1 MPIGVQNY
9 NEIEYTEFDLKN
21 KYNDLI
27 KKSLA
32 EAHPGLEIMRSDDVS
47 MPGSIST
54 DILTKLMYSKYVI
67 ADVSLPNPNVFYELG
82 IRHAIRTGTILLKD
96 KNIKN
101 PVFDISHLRF
111 IEYEN
116 TASGLK
122 ELTHKLRQYFEY
134 FDKNPGKPDNQFIEL
149 ASFLKFPYP
158 RFIDIEEE
166 NRKKQ
171 MAMINILTPIL
182 NNPEMFRALIDPN
195 IDEDKKNLKLIE
207 AMQDDPNFVA
217 EMLKNLIGSGLL
229 KP

>member
-9 NEIEYTEFDLKN
+9 NEIEYTESDLKN

-27 KKSLA
+27 KKSLE
-32 EAHPGLEIMRSDDVS
+32 EARPGLEIMRSDDVS

-96 KNIKN
+96 RDIRNS
-101 PVFDISHLRF
+101 VFDISHLRF

-122 ELTHKLRQYFEY
+122 ELTNKLRQYFEY
-134 FDKNPGKPDNQFIEL
+134 FDRSPGKPDNQFIEL
-149 ASFLKFPYP
+149 ASFLKFQYP
-158 RFIDIEEE
+158 KFIDIEEE

-182 NNPEMFRALIDPN
+182 NNPEMFRVLIDPN
-195 IDEDKKNLKLIE
+195 IDKDKKNSKFIE
-207 AMQDDPNFVA
+207 AMQNDPNFVA